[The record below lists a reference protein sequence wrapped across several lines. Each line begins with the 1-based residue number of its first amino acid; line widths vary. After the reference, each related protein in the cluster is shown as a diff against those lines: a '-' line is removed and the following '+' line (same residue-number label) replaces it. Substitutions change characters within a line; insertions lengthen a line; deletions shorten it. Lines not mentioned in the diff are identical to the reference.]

1 MKAVSM
7 DQVKGKLDWNGSE
20 DMKSVRRVDRFEWF
34 FRKTI
39 AEKLSRNW
47 RVTESRETFK
57 R

>member
-20 DMKSVRRVDRFEWF
+20 DVKLVRRVDRFEWF